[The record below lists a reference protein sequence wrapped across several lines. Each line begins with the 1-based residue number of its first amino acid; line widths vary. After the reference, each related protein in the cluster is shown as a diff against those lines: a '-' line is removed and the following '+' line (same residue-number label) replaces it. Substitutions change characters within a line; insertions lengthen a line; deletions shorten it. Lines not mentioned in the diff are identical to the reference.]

1 MGKVIAVEGYRAFT
15 GTMAIQIVT
24 FTFPVIGGKRTLISG
39 DWLYR
44 PDTDCWYCKGQ
55 SYPSSICTIWRV
67 Q

>member
-1 MGKVIAVEGYRAFT
+1 MNKVIVVEGYKAFT
-15 GTMAIQIVT
+15 GWMRIEWGFAPTE
-24 FTFPVIGGKRTLISG
+24 RHRG

-55 SYPSSICTIWRV
+55 SYPAKYCTILEV